1 MLGTSC
7 DTQEAPPYLTL
18 LPQKEGKKTFRTMLA
33 VRRLEA
39 EMQGVGVV
47 ASGRQLRAWYVPR
60 RLWRPEDETPPEKL
74 WGTSRWGVE
83 PQPSVAE
90 SNLCEYQDSAK
101 QETLCRALGGQ
112 Q

>member
-1 MLGTSC
+1 
-7 DTQEAPPYLTL
+7 
-18 LPQKEGKKTFRTMLA
+18 MLA

-47 ASGRQLRAWYVPR
+47 GASRCHLRACYVPGP
-60 RLWRPEDETPPEKL
+60 LWRPEDETPPEKL

-101 QETLCRALGGQ
+101 QETLCRALGVQ